1 MVKIFLL
8 PPVLTAIYLV
18 AMNWTGMYQAPDII
32 GIPVVFE
39 IMAFVFFI
47 IIVTPIYWLLV
58 LPGSY
63 ISLKISGSQ
72 YGGLVP
78 ALILATV
85 IPAFMSTLDYP
96 DLSWRGTLSMSHIS
110 LVIIPVLFLALY
122 GYYLLNQY
130 LLERKEPQFKVWFS
144 PNGVRR
150 IFSGLVILFICVIL
164 LGAYWNQKPVTAKIT
179 FLEQDKGRSD
189 QITKNITAIEK
200 SLKSA

>member
-1 MVKIFLL
+1 
-8 PPVLTAIYLV
+8 
-18 AMNWTGMYQAPDII
+18 
-32 GIPVVFE
+32 
-39 IMAFVFFI
+39 
-47 IIVTPIYWLLV
+47 
-58 LPGSY
+58 
-63 ISLKISGSQ
+63 
-72 YGGLVP
+72 
-78 ALILATV
+78 LILATV

-164 LGAYWNQKPVTAKIT
+164 LQAYWNQKPVTAKIT
-179 FLEQDKGRSD
+179 FLEQDKLIEDRVMIQA
-189 QITKNITAIEK
+189 QIFVINTLLGNHGGLLRDDLLPPGMALDNIHHWERGVEEQVNLLGLRGFMWVDIGI
-200 SLKSA
+200 SG